1 MTMCYST
8 KDYISQKHLCKNTSE
23 LLQEANFKKFSVP
36 EANVGTCELSMMDLF
51 AKIVKDF

>member
-8 KDYISQKHLCKNTSE
+8 KDYISQKHLCKNTSG
-23 LLQEANFKKFSVP
+23 LLQEENVKKFSVP
-36 EANVGTCELSMMDLF
+36 EAHVGTCELSMMDLF